1 MATRHEKVQI
11 VGIGD
16 DGVDGMTAQ
25 ARRLLEAA
33 EVLLGPESC
42 AALLPPA
49 LAGRLEVS
57 TGLDDLVERR
67 VGVEMVLEPGE
78 GEFHKASDL

>member
-1 MATRHEKVQI
+1 LGTVLEGVPRGGGVATRHEKVRI

-33 EVLLGPESC
+33 EVLLGP
-42 AALLPPA
+42 
-49 LAGRLEVS
+49 
-57 TGLDDLVERR
+57 
-67 VGVEMVLEPGE
+67 
-78 GEFHKASDL
+78 

>member
-49 LAGRLEVS
+49 IAGRLEVS
-57 TGLDDLVERR
+57 TGLDDLVERIERHAGSR
-67 VGVEMVLEPGE
+67 VVVL
-78 GEFHKASDL
+78 ASGDPLF